1 MSLSEQEKKLLREI
15 EQSLLADDPKF
26 GSSIKEE
33 SAFGGGSGSLSL
45 RGIAVGVIG
54 LLVLIGGI
62 ALSQTNLWFIAL
74 GVVGF
79 LIMFGAGLWMLRS
92 GGEGGSADS
101 GPKLHTVGSSRPAA
115 APKQDTSSMEER
127 FRRRFGGH

>member
-74 GVVGF
+74 GAVGF

-92 GGEGGSADS
+92 GGDGGSADS
-101 GPKLHTVGSSRPAA
+101 VPKLHTVSSSRPAA

-127 FRRRFGGH
+127 FRRRFGEH